1 LSHQSLIDAVA
12 RYYTNKVTEYG
23 PTPKGVDWRDAE
35 SQALRFQALIE
46 LIPDD
51 GLEVS
56 INDYGCGYGALF
68 DVLAERWEEFQYL
81 GYDVSEA
88 MIAQARARHS
98 ADQRASFTTDVD
110 ELRQADYTVA
120 SGIFNVRLNQP
131 LAQWRTYVLETLD
144 KLAMVSRRGFVF
156 NALTAH
162 ADPGHVRGDL
172 YYADPAE
179 LLDHCLR
186 HYSRDVALR
195 HDYPLYEFT
204 VSVRLGGRAPVRVPE
219 RSAHE

>member
-12 RYYTNKVTEYG
+12 RYYTNKVTEHG
-23 PTPKGVDWRDAE
+23 PTPKGADWRDAE
-35 SQALRFQALIE
+35 SQALRFDVLLE

-51 GLEVS
+51 GSYMS
-56 INDYGCGYGALF
+56 INDYGCGYGALL
-68 DVLAERWEEFQYL
+68 DVLGERRNQLEYL
-81 GYDVSEA
+81 GYDVSVA

-98 ADQRASFTTDVD
+98 GDQRARFTTD
-110 ELRQADYTVA
+110 ETQLRPADYTVA

-131 LAQWRTYVLETLD
+131 LARWRAYVLETLD
-144 KLAMVSRRGFVF
+144 RLALLSRRGFAF

-162 ADPGHVRGDL
+162 ADPHRMRCDL
-172 YYADPAE
+172 YYADPAD
-179 LLDHCLR
+179 LLDYCLR

-204 VSVRLGGRAPVRVPE
+204 VSVRLGGRQPAGRRQE
-219 RSAHE
+219 RP

>member
-1 LSHQSLIDAVA
+1 MSHQSLIDEVA
-12 RYYTNKVTEYG
+12 RYYTNKVAEHG

-35 SQALRFQALIE
+35 SQALRFDALIE

-51 GLEVS
+51 GPGLS
-56 INDYGCGYGALF
+56 INDYGCGYGALL
-68 DVLAERWEEFQYL
+68 DVLAKRWGELEYL

-88 MIAQARARHS
+88 MIAEARARHS
-98 ADQRASFTTDVD
+98 GDQRAWFTTDD
-110 ELRQADYTVA
+110 AKLRPADYTVA
-120 SGIFNVRLNQP
+120 SGIFNVRLGQP
-131 LAQWRTYVLETLD
+131 LAQWRAYVEETID
-144 KLAMVSRRGFVF
+144 KLALLSRRGFAF

-162 ADPGHVRGDL
+162 ADPDRMRSDL

-204 VSVRLGGRAPVRVPE
+204 VSVRLGGRPPVRVPRE
-219 RSAHE
+219 EGT

>member
-1 LSHQSLIDAVA
+1 MSHETLIDAVA
-12 RYYTNKVTEYG
+12 RYYTNKVTEHG

-35 SQALRFQALIE
+35 SQALRFQALVE
-46 LIPDD
+46 LIPRDASE
-51 GLEVS
+51 LS
-56 INDYGCGYGALF
+56 INDYGCGYGALL
-68 DVLAERWEEFQYL
+68 DVLAERWDEVEYV

-98 ADQRASFTTDVD
+98 GDPRALFTTDGA
-110 ELRQADYTVA
+110 ELRPADYTFA
-120 SGIFNVRLNQP
+120 SGIFNVCLDQP
-131 LAQWRTYVLETLD
+131 MAHWRAYVLDTLD
-144 KLAMVSRRGFVF
+144 KLARLSRRGFAF

-162 ADPGHVRGDL
+162 ADPDRMRGDL
-172 YYADPAE
+172 YYADPGE

-204 VSVRLGGRAPVRVPE
+204 VSVHLGGRGPVGVPG
-219 RSAHE
+219 RAAHE

>member
-12 RYYTNKVTEYG
+12 RYYTNKVTEHG

-68 DVLAERWEEFQYL
+68 DVLAGRWEEFQYL

-162 ADPGHVRGDL
+162 ADPDHVRGDL